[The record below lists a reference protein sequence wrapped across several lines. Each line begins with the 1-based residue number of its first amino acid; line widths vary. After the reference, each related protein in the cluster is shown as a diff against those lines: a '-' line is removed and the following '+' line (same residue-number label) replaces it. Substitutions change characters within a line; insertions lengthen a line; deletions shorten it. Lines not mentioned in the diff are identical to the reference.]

1 MMQLPLI
8 NPRCLPRQGVV
19 SPILVLTLADLPP
32 WLFRVFGP
40 LFGLLWGSFL
50 NVVIYRV
57 PEGLSV
63 VSPPSHCPAC
73 QAPIKIYDNI
83 PVLGWLLLRGKAR
96 CCGAKV
102 SPRYPAIE
110 AMGGLL
116 AWAIIEIVI
125 FRLPPDTSL
134 GRCLAIFGADLALA
148 LALVA
153 AAFID
158 LDHLYIPD
166 AITLGG
172 ALFGLATVSFRP
184 PMTYLE
190 AGVGAIGGFLMVWL
204 PFDVLYRALRGR
216 TGMALGDAKLV
227 MLAGAWFGIQGAVFA
242 LVAGSLQ
249 GSLAA
254 GAMFLF
260 KGKLDEPEAVERERA
275 AILAEIAALPEAERA
290 EAEKELAGDPLF
302 EKGDAS
308 GLGARIPFGPFLA
321 IAIIEF
327 LLVGHDVVNAILNP

>member
-1 MMQLPLI
+1 MI
-8 NPRCLPRQGVV
+8 SAN
-19 SPILVLTLADLPP
+19 LVLTLADLPP

-57 PEGLSV
+57 PAGLSV
-63 VSPPSHCPAC
+63 VTPPSHCPAC
-73 QAPIKIYDNI
+73 QKPIKIYDNV
-83 PVLGWLLLRGKAR
+83 PVLGWLLLRGRAR
-96 CCGAKV
+96 CCGVKV

-125 FRLPPDTSL
+125 FRLPPETSL
-134 GRCLAIFGADLALA
+134 GQCLAIFGADLALA
-148 LALVA
+148 LGLVA

-172 ALFGLATVSFRP
+172 ALLGLATVSFRP

-190 AGVGAIGGFLMVWL
+190 AGLGALGGFLLVWL
-204 PFDVLYRALRGR
+204 PFDVLYKALRGR

-227 MLAGAWFGIQGAVFA
+227 MMAGAWFGLEGSLFA
-242 LVAGSLQ
+242 LVAGSIQ

-254 GAMFLF
+254 GVMLLF
-260 KGKLDEPEAVERERA
+260 KGKIEDPAAVEQERA
-275 AILAEIAALPEAERA
+275 AILAEIAALPPEERA
-290 EAEKELAGDPLF
+290 EAEKELENDPLF
-302 EKGDAS
+302 EKGDTS

-321 IAIIEF
+321 LSIIEF
-327 LLVGHDVVNAILNP
+327 LLVGRDVVSAVLNP

>member
-1 MMQLPLI
+1 MQFRLI
-8 NPRCLPRQGVV
+8 NLRCLHRQGMV
-19 SPILVLTLADLPP
+19 SRALVLTLADLPP

-63 VSPPSHCPAC
+63 VTPPSHCPAC
-73 QAPIKIYDNI
+73 QTPIKIYDNI
-83 PVLGWLLLRGKAR
+83 PVFGWLFLRGKAR
-96 CCGAKV
+96 CCGVKV

-125 FRLPPDTSL
+125 FRLPPETSL

-190 AGVGAIGGFLMVWL
+190 AGIGAVGGFLLVWL
-204 PFDVLYRALRGR
+204 PFDVLYRWLRGR

-227 MLAGAWFGIQGAVFA
+227 MMAGAWFGIEGAVFA
-242 LVAGSLQ
+242 LVAGSIQ

-254 GAMFLF
+254 GVTLFF
-260 KGKLDEPEAVERERA
+260 KGKLDEPEAVEREKA
-275 AILAEIAALPEAERA
+275 AILAEIAALPPEERA
-290 EAEKELAGDPLF
+290 EAEKELEGDPLF

-308 GLGARIPFGPFLA
+308 ALGARIPFGPFLA
-321 IAIIEF
+321 ISIIEF
-327 LLVGHDVVNAILNP
+327 LLVGRDILNAVLNP